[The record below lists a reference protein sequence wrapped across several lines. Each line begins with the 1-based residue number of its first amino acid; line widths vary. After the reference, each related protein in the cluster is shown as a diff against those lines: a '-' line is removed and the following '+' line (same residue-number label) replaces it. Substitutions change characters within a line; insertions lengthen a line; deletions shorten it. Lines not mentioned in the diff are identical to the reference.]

1 MTAYPTTC
9 KIVGDNIDKYVEPRD
24 MTADAQAST
33 LHYFNM
39 CAVRDRFDTSQLPDS
54 PLLPDISAI

>member
-1 MTAYPTTC
+1 MAAYPTTC

-24 MTADAQAST
+24 MAADAQASA

-39 CAVRDRFDTSQLPDS
+39 CAVRDRLGTPQLPDS
-54 PLLPDISAI
+54 LLLPDISAI

>member
-1 MTAYPTTC
+1 MTAYPT

-39 CAVRDRFDTSQLPDS
+39 CAVRDRLDTSQLPDS